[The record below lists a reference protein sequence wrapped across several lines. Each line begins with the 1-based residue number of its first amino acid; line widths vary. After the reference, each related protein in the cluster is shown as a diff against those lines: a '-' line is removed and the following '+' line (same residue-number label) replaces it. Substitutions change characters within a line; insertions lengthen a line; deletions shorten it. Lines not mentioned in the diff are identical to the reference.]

1 MEQEKVHIT
10 PYSVYKVVLVILL
23 FLTAITILVTW
34 VDAGSFTVAIAL
46 GVASVKATLVLLYFM
61 HLKFD
66 NWLIKAFVALVFL
79 LLVIIFVV
87 TFFDYLFR

>member
-10 PYSVYKVVLVILL
+10 PYNVYKVVLVILL

-34 VDAGSFTVAIAL
+34 VDAGSFAVAIAL
-46 GVASVKATLVLLYFM
+46 GVASIKATLVLLYFM

-79 LLVIIFVV
+79 LLVLVFVI

>member
-10 PYSVYKVVLVILL
+10 PYRVYATILVILL

-34 VDAGSFTVAIAL
+34 IDAGAFAVAIAM
-46 GVASVKATLVLLYFM
+46 GVACVKATLVLLYFM

-66 NWLIKAFVALVFL
+66 NWLIKALVGLVVLL
-79 LLVIIFVV
+79 LLVIFVI